1 MELVA
6 ATNAVGSDAQQ
17 TLIIQARMWSRSVR
31 TQSAGASR
39 RSIKERTMKWFTKVG
54 LGSAVA
60 LVTMAFLGAGL
71 ASATTLEVKGVAQNK
86 SISVTGSLKAGTSMI
101 LKDEFGTTT
110 DTCTTAEVKGATEG
124 TFTGASV
131 GGKIGTMTFKNCTHT
146 TTVIAPGSMSVVW
159 TSGTNGSVTSSGSE
173 VTVQSTFFG
182 SSAIC
187 KTGTGTT
194 VGTVTGVK
202 EGHATLDINAK
213 VNCGIL
219 GSGSLTGTVTGT
231 GSGGLGVVS

>member
-1 MELVA
+1 MRLFQQLGLASA
-6 ATNAVGSDAQQ
+6 AA
-17 TLIIQARMWSRSVR
+17 
-31 TQSAGASR
+31 
-39 RSIKERTMKWFTKVG
+39 F
-54 LGSAVA
+54 
-60 LVTMAFLGAGL
+60 VTMAFLGGGI
-71 ASATTLEVKGVAQNK
+71 ASATTFEVKGVAQNK
-86 SISVTGSLKAGTSMI
+86 SVTATGSLKSGTSLI

-124 TFTGASV
+124 TFTAASI
-131 GGKIGTMTFKNCTHT
+131 GGKLGTLTFKNCTHT
-146 TTVIAPGSMSVVW
+146 TTVLASGSMSVVW

-187 KTGTGTT
+187 KTGAGTK
-194 VGTVTGVK
+194 VGTITGVK
-202 EGHATLDINAK
+202 EGHATLHINAT

-219 GSGSLTGTVTGT
+219 GNGNLTGTVTGT